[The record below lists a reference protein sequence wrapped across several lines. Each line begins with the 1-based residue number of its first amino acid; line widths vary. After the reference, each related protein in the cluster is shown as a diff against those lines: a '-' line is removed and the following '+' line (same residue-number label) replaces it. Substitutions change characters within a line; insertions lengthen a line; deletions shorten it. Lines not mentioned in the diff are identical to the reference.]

1 MDTYGDRKPEF
12 IPCATRQFTY
22 DAENHLVNTAS
33 VTYTYD
39 GDGKRVQKS
48 NGTLY
53 WYGTSS
59 EPIAETNAS
68 GNTTNEYIFFGGKR
82 VALVAAGTSPV
93 YYAQD
98 ILGTSRVITN
108 SAGSICYDAD
118 YYPYGGER
126 AVTNTC
132 PQNYKFTGKERD
144 PESGLAMRQNSHRLF
159 SIPYTLFSIRNVTH
173 PLSFVNAANSLPKTP
188 GGGGPATLSKSC
200 SLQPQLNQHL
210 SSMYPPTPLESYCFT
225 NRVGGGS
232 SGTGTP
238 ACAVLACAGPS
249 LTPYFVTSSL
259 RICRPAFSSIG
270 AISGFCMNIFHTS
283 PVR

>member
-93 YYAQD
+93 YYVQD

-118 YYPYGGER
+118 YYPYGIR
-126 AVTNTC
+126 LSNAPKLPSFIFNTLH
-132 PQNYKFTGKERD
+132 T
-144 PESGLAMRQNSHRLF
+144 LLNSQ
-159 SIPYTLFSIRNVTH
+159 
-173 PLSFVNAANSLPKTP
+173 
-188 GGGGPATLSKSC
+188 C
-200 SLQPQLNQHL
+200 
-210 SSMYPPTPLESYCFT
+210 YPSPF
-225 NRVGGGS
+225 
-232 SGTGTP
+232 
-238 ACAVLACAGPS
+238 
-249 LTPYFVTSSL
+249 
-259 RICRPAFSSIG
+259 
-270 AISGFCMNIFHTS
+270 FC
-283 PVR
+283 